1 MFKDKNGSQG
11 QLGLDFSDG
20 SMVAHIRLLLSVSAL
35 LTIFTEP
42 APEAGRLGWVV
53 FIGYTLHTALLFV
66 LSLLHRPIA
75 RSKLIPWLDACWYA
89 MMVTSTGGS
98 ESLFFLFFF
107 FAILTASFRWGFEEG
122 ARMTVAS
129 TLLFFAACGLERTV
143 DVPSTLLLRATFLL
157 ALGYMIARWGQS
169 EMALRKRLGL
179 LRDVNQLSNPRFGV
193 DHTVTSVMR
202 KTMEFFGGE
211 SCVLVVR
218 NDDQADC
225 IYRSVKRNAPDEI
238 ARAQH
243 LDARAV
249 APLLAFA
256 REQVAL
262 YQSPALPGARLR
274 AGWRIHDNAS
284 GHWSKGA
291 GHDGDSVVELLG
303 SPAFIAAP
311 VPLRRGEGRIYV
323 ASKYSD
329 LSRADALFLAHIA
342 AQAFPVI
349 ENIELLDRIASE
361 AASQERKKIAHD
373 LHDAVIQP
381 YIGLKIALHAISR
394 KAAPGNPL
402 SEDLHRIS
410 EMAGQVIA
418 DLRQYAG
425 RFNSG
430 AAHGESA
437 FLASLHR
444 QAEQVRKFYGIDI
457 TISVDDGFSVSDRLA
472 AEVYHV
478 ISEGLANIR
487 KHTSARRGAVRV
499 GCAQGWLSIQI
510 ENESASSPPAD
521 FTPRSI
527 ADRAEALGGRAKV
540 LKASGGRTAVHIE
553 IPV

>member
-1 MFKDKNGSQG
+1 MFNNKNDSHG

-20 SMVAHIRLLLSVSAL
+20 SMVTHIRLLLAVSAL
-35 LTIFTEP
+35 LTIFTES
-42 APEAGRLGWVV
+42 APEPDRLGWAV
-53 FIGYTLHTALLFV
+53 FIGYTLHTTALFV
-66 LSLLHRPIA
+66 LSLLHKPIA

-89 MMVTSTGGS
+89 MMVISTGGS

-129 TLLFFAACGLERTV
+129 TLLFFAACGLEQTV

-169 EMALRKRLGL
+169 EMALRKRLAL

-202 KTMEFFGGE
+202 KTLEFFGGE
-211 SCVLVVR
+211 NCVLVVR
-218 NDDQADC
+218 NDDQAAC

-243 LDARAV
+243 VDARAM
-249 APLLAFA
+249 APLLDFA

-262 YQSPALPGARLR
+262 YQSPALPGVRLR
-274 AGWRIHDNAS
+274 AGWRIHDNAT
-284 GHWSKGA
+284 GHWSKDA

-323 ASKYSD
+323 ASKHSD
-329 LSRADALFLAHIA
+329 LTRADALFLAHIA

-394 KAAPGNPL
+394 KATPGNPL
-402 SEDLHRIS
+402 AEDLQRIS
-410 EMAGQVIA
+410 DMAGQVITE
-418 DLRQYAG
+418 LRQYAG

-430 AAHGESA
+430 AVQSESA

-457 TISVDDGFSVSDRLA
+457 TISVDGSFSVSDRLA

-499 GCAQGWLSIQI
+499 GCTEGWLNIHI
-510 ENESASSPPAD
+510 ENEGASPQPAD

-540 LKASGGRTAVHIE
+540 LRANGGRTAVHIK

>member
-1 MFKDKNGSQG
+1 MFKNKSDSDGR
-11 QLGLDFSDG
+11 LGLDFSDG
-20 SMVAHIRLLLSVSAL
+20 SMVAHIRLLLAVSAL
-35 LTIFTEP
+35 LTIFTES
-42 APEAGRLGWVV
+42 APEPDRLDWAV
-53 FIGYTLHTALLFV
+53 FIGYTLHTTALFV
-66 LSLLHRPIA
+66 LSLMHKPIV
-75 RSKLIPWLDACWYA
+75 RSKLIHWLDAGWYA
-89 MMVTSTGGS
+89 MMIISTGGS

-129 TLLFFAACGLERTV
+129 TLLFFAACGLEQTV

-169 EMALRKRLGL
+169 EMALRKRLAL

-202 KTMEFFGGE
+202 KTLNFFHADT
-211 SCVLVVR
+211 CVLVVR
-218 NDDQADC
+218 NDDQAAC
-225 IYRSVKRNAPDEI
+225 IYRAVKREAPDEM

-243 LDARAV
+243 VDQRAIS
-249 APLLAFA
+249 PLLDFA
-256 REQVAL
+256 RDQVAL
-262 YQSPALPGARLR
+262 YHSPALPGARLR
-274 AGWRIHDNAS
+274 SGWRIHDGATD
-284 GHWSKGA
+284 HWTSAADQA
-291 GHDGDSVVELLG
+291 GDGVVELLDTQ
-303 SPAFIAAP
+303 AFIAAP

-323 ASKYSD
+323 
-329 LSRADALFLAHIA
+329 LSRHNEFSKADALFLAHIA

-349 ENIELLDRIASE
+349 ENIELLDRIATE

-373 LHDAVIQP
+373 LHDTVIQP
-381 YIGLKIALHAISR
+381 YIGLKIALHAMSR

-402 SEDLHRIS
+402 AEDLHRIS
-410 EMAGQVIA
+410 DMASQVIT

-425 RFNSG
+425 RFNNG
-430 AAHGESA
+430 AEQSESA

-457 TISVDDGFSVSDRLA
+457 SISVDGNFSVSDRLA

-487 KHTSARRGAVRV
+487 KHTSARRGAIRV
-499 GCAQGWLSIQI
+499 GYADGWINIQI
-510 ENESASSPPAD
+510 ENEGASPQQAD

-527 ADRAEALGGRAKV
+527 ASRAAALGGRAKV
-540 LKASGGRTAVHIE
+540 LKANGGRTAVHIE